1 MDEQRWLQQLSR
13 TKALELLGSVRLGRL
28 VFTHQ
33 ALPAIR
39 PVNHLVEGES
49 VIVRV
54 TAGAAITA
62 AAGRGGV
69 VVAYEADSIDADTQ
83 LGWSVI
89 VVGTARLL
97 TDERAAARY
106 RTRLRPWISGTVDDV
121 ITISADVVTGYR
133 MVAGDRRSRSA
144 AVRAQPAGHGRPAA
158 AEPLDGRLRRAD
170 RRRAADLGPYG
181 GPRRAP

>member
-1 MDEQRWLQQLSR
+1 MNEYRWLQQLSR
-13 TKALELLGSVRLGRL
+13 SKALDLLSSVKIGRL

-39 PVNHLVEGES
+39 PVNHLVEAES
-49 VIVRV
+49 IIVRA

-62 AAGRGGV
+62 AAARSGA
-69 VVAYEADSIDADTQ
+69 VVAYEADSIDAETQ

-97 TDERAAARY
+97 TDEIASARY
-106 RTRLRPWISGTVDDV
+106 RSRLQPWLSGAVDDV

-133 MVAGDRRSRSA
+133 MVAGEPSGIG
-144 AVRAQPAGHGRPAA
+144 QQAA
-158 AEPLDGRLRRAD
+158 ASR
-170 RRRAADLGPYG
+170 
-181 GPRRAP
+181 